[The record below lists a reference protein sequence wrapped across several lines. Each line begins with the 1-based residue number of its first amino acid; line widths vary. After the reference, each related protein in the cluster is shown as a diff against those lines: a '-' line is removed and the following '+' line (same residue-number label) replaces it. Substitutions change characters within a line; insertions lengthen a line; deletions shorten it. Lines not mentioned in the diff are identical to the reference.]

1 MNIEQ
6 VVCFISI
13 FLCCA
18 KGDNYLKK
26 SWLPHSMNKSWFHYV
41 RSDMINSLQFAN
53 QQTPYDIVLYVTNV
67 ILSMDTLFKKH
78 LNTLINYRSTN
89 TKDIHIYVPVGRV
102 QHIPFSSYHYSC
114 ILWIKVLPLFSIN
127 LTLLSV
133 NTHYTTF
140 YECDNVLIYWQEQL
154 VYQSCGRITNPKI
167 IYINHHTATI
177 RYVNCPKMH
186 EIDIIYQV
194 MEKNIIK
201 SVYDRHNPL
210 NFFTSLSPV
219 YDIGTITIYHWL
231 VRVQKIHKTQL
242 FVKSFTHQEI
252 TIYDGPGN
260 LSPILLQAGDVVDKQ
275 NTINNNNIQGNGSH
289 NTTKGNVADSKM
301 IHVKVKCSSFQCY
314 LIRTIHKNHI
324 KDINENT
331 VHYNSSTEH
340 YIDVI
345 NIHNGTKHTIITD
358 HILTS
363 DHMVYKL
370 VTKNDLGIFLNISN
384 INMTSSS
391 IWDCTFGGVAV
402 LEGGEHDP
410 QSRMT
415 LCGRERG
422 EHSVMDNEF
431 LYYSMG
437 NAVYFTF
444 YRYIFYG
451 SLKFTLE
458 VTATKCKGVLMSLT
472 PSVTLECANDI
483 VIYNST
489 KQAFFK
495 ETTFSI
501 HFPPNLCIAFQ
512 LCAADYLYRKRSDH
526 TDYEINFSQLYHKQR
541 FATKLDVK
549 YFSWP
554 SNWEDGTFLL
564 APDGAQIRGIS
575 SFKQTMPQWMKV
587 QPLVILAQHIDC
599 IINPWVRSY
608 ANNMELAYLDVN
620 Q

>member
-1 MNIEQ
+1 
-6 VVCFISI
+6 
-13 FLCCA
+13 
-18 KGDNYLKK
+18 
-26 SWLPHSMNKSWFHYV
+26 
-41 RSDMINSLQFAN
+41 MINSLQFAN
-53 QQTPYDIVLYVTNV
+53 QQTPYDIVLYVGKV
-67 ILSMDTLFKKH
+67 VLSMDTLFKKH
-78 LNTLINYRSTN
+78 LNTLITYRLTN
-89 TKDIHIYVPVGRV
+89 SKDIHIYVPVGRV
-102 QHIPFSSYHYSC
+102 QYIPFSSYHYSC
-114 ILWIKVLPLFSIN
+114 ILWIKVLPQFSIN
-127 LTLLSV
+127 LTLISI
-133 NTHYTTF
+133 NTRYRTF
-140 YECDNVLIYWQEQL
+140 YVCEDVSVSWHK
-154 VYQSCGRITNPKI
+154 YQVDYKFCGRITNPKSL
-167 IYINHHTATI
+167 YINHHLATI
-177 RYVNCPKMH
+177 TDTHCHKIRKL
-186 EIDIIYQV
+186 DIIYQV
-194 MEKNIIK
+194 MEKNIIEI
-201 SVYDRHNPL
+201 VYDRQNPL
-210 NFFTSLSPV
+210 NYFTSLSPL

-242 FVKSFTHQEI
+242 FVKPFTYQEI

-260 LSPILLQAGDVVDKQ
+260 LSPILLQVGNVVDKQ
-275 NTINNNNIQGNGSH
+275 NTVNNNIKQGNVSDN
-289 NTTKGNVADSKM
+289 NTIYVNIT
-301 IHVKVKCSSFQCY
+301 CSSFQCY
-314 LIRTIHKNHI
+314 LILTIHKNHK
-324 KDINENT
+324 KDIDENT
-331 VHYNSSTEH
+331 VHYNSSNEH

-345 NIHNGTKHTIITD
+345 NIHNDTKHTIIMD

-370 VTKNDLGIFLNISN
+370 VTKNGLGIFLNISN
-384 INMTSSS
+384 FNLTSSS